1 MSGKVT
7 KPKEE
12 KDASK
17 GIRVKRESDFRV
29 VRLFCLPSRG
39 PESFPNVTA
48 ELFST
53 VIDND
58 LNIISFTS
66 KPQLPIRKTKW
77 LNCPSVLIGYDYA
90 SPLLFPASNVPFA
103 SSTSSFISISSI
115 FLITSLMHIMHVL
128 PERFQDCKDPFD
140 LIPTCE
146 KQVYD
151 QVVEDMST
159 REQETCQ
166 PVHVINVN
174 NLETHKEATLGAFII
189 CDLCQCVQLMEGL
202 EDRIGELLQVF
213 EEKSGRSFLHTVCF
227 YLAQPDIRPTAHL
240 KLFS

>member
-66 KPQLPIRKTKW
+66 KIRQEQAPSAYDLLWGQSPVSLQQTAGPKEGHWRDQGLSKFLP
-77 LNCPSVLIGYDYA
+77 
-90 SPLLFPASNVPFA
+90 
-103 SSTSSFISISSI
+103 
-115 FLITSLMHIMHVL
+115 
-128 PERFQDCKDPFD
+128 
-140 LIPTCE
+140 
-146 KQVYD
+146 
-151 QVVEDMST
+151 
-159 REQETCQ
+159 
-166 PVHVINVN
+166 
-174 NLETHKEATLGAFII
+174 
-189 CDLCQCVQLMEGL
+189 
-202 EDRIGELLQVF
+202 
-213 EEKSGRSFLHTVCF
+213 
-227 YLAQPDIRPTAHL
+227 
-240 KLFS
+240 